1 MATKRQT
8 TTPKTT
14 QRPHM
19 EAELAVHI
27 AAILEYPFTPEN
39 LYNAIVDEMSDMLSD
54 VSAKESRDSA
64 EMIERVLNWH
74 RGFGFRSLGQYVEE
88 KLADGRVV
96 TRLKGTS
103 RLSAKK

>member
-1 MATKRQT
+1 MATKRQA

-14 QRPHM
+14 KWPHM

-74 RGFGFRSLGQYVEE
+74 RGFGFRSLGQYAEE

-103 RLSAKK
+103 RLSATK

>member
-1 MATKRQT
+1 MATKRQA

-14 QRPHM
+14 KWPHM

-74 RGFGFRSLGQYVEE
+74 RGFGFRSLGQYAEE